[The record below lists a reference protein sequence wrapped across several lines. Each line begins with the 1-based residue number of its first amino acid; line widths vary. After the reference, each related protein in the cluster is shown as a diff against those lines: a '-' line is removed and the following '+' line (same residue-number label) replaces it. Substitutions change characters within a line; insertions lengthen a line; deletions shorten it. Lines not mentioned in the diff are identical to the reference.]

1 MEKENKSMK
10 RIKLFNDESLYY
22 LELAINCFI
31 WKYADRLELINVS
44 ITYNRDKEE
53 YIACVTYLLFD
64 KDDYTNLET
73 PRFHDR
79 EDFD

>member
-1 MEKENKSMK
+1 MEKENKSMR
-10 RIKLFNDESLYY
+10 RIKLFKDESLYY
-22 LELAINCFI
+22 LELTINCFI

-53 YIACVTYLLFD
+53 YIACVIYLLYD
-64 KDDYTNLET
+64 KNDYTNLEIL
-73 PRFHDR
+73 RFYDR